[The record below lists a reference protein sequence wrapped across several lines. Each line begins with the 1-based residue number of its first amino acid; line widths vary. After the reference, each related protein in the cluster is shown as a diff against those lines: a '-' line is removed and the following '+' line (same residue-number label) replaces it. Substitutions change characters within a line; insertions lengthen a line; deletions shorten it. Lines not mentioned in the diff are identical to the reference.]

1 MPHRK
6 LPRLSALAAAVLLS
20 GCAGLSSF
28 SDPADRVGDA
38 LEDQD
43 YRRALTVIDEAD
55 EEHPRHALLMEQREG
70 VLQASHEYRDQ
81 ALDQARAL
89 AEREQWGD
97 ARQVLERARQR
108 VVEPEPVASLME
120 QLDARREARL
130 RTLLSRGYLAEARAL
145 LSTEDLDPALAPY
158 QQDPRAGHTRQ
169 RRAELRAELH
179 RELLRLGNAYA
190 EAGQWPPALETLEAA
205 HRLAPDDPAP
215 DALGEARRILHS
227 ARNRAKDARDRAHQE
242 QARVLVDRYR
252 SSGRLDDLLAARAFL
267 LQHEDPQL
275 DDLSNRVDTWS
286 RQRFQRAMA
295 RGEAL
300 YAEGDYQAAHRLW
313 RSVAPLDPD
322 NPELLKKLERSGK
335 VLDNLRS
342 LEE

>member
-1 MPHRK
+1 MPDRHF
-6 LPRLSALAAAVLLS
+6 PRLSALAAALLLS

-38 LEDQD
+38 LADQD
-43 YRRALTVIDEAD
+43 YRRALAVIDEAD

-108 VVEPEPVASLME
+108 VVEPEPVATLME
-120 QLDARREARL
+120 QLDDRRETRL
-130 RTLLSRGYLAEARAL
+130 RALLNRGYLAEARAL
-145 LSTEDLDPALAPY
+145 LSTENLDQALAPY
-158 QQDPRAGHTRQ
+158 QDPRPRHTRQ
-169 RRAELRAELH
+169 RRAALRQELH
-179 RELLRLGNAYA
+179 GELLTIGNTYA
-190 EAGQWPPALETLEAA
+190 DSGQWPQALETLETAQ
-205 HRLAPDDPAP
+205 RLAPDDPAP
-215 DALGEARRILHS
+215 EVLTQARRVLHS
-227 ARNRAKDARDRAHQE
+227 ARDRARDARDRAHLEEGQALVE
-242 QARVLVDRYR
+242 QYR
-252 SSGRLDDLLAARAFL
+252 ASGRLEDLLAARAYL
-267 LQHEDPQL
+267 LQHQGPRL
-275 DDLSNRVDTWS
+275 DDLRDRVHSWS
-286 RQRFQRAMA
+286 RRRFQRAME

-300 YAEGDYQAAHRLW
+300 YAEGEYQAAHRLW
-313 RSVAPLDPD
+313 REVAPLAPD
-322 NPELLKKLERSGK
+322 NPELLKKLERSRK